1 MGCFFVSNDEN
12 KRLTAGL
19 LLAKHEGLFRCPLC
33 TSRMRVAEGKSL
45 VCAGGHCFDIA
56 KRGYVNLLTHALTTK
71 YDKRLFE
78 SRAAIND
85 GGFFEPLN
93 RQIGQ
98 WMMRL
103 LGAESEPV
111 HILDAGCGE
120 GSVLSAVV
128 GKLSRETGGEFVSV
142 GADLAKEGIAIAARK
157 YPGSVWCVAD
167 LAKSPFAG
175 KRFDFI
181 LNVLAPAG
189 YAEFDRLLKD
199 DGIVIKVIPESGYL
213 QELREVWYEETDKHV
228 YSNRNTLERFRE
240 HFDLVDR
247 QRVHYRVAVN
257 DSLIEPLVRM
267 TPLSWGVG
275 EKRLHKALGM
285 KLTEITVDLSMVIG
299 KKKSRG

>member
-1 MGCFFVSNDEN
+1 M
-12 KRLTAGL
+12 
-19 LLAKHEGLFRCPLC
+19 
-33 TSRMRVAEGKSL
+33 
-45 VCAGGHCFDIA
+45 
-56 KRGYVNLLTHALTTK
+56 
-71 YDKRLFE
+71 
-78 SRAAIND
+78 
-85 GGFFEPLN
+85 
-93 RQIGQ
+93 
-98 WMMRL
+98 
-103 LGAESEPV
+103 
-111 HILDAGCGE
+111 
-120 GSVLSAVV
+120 
-128 GKLSRETGGEFVSV
+128 
-142 GADLAKEGIAIAARK
+142 
-157 YPGSVWCVAD
+157 
-167 LAKSPFAG
+167 
-175 KRFDFI
+175 
-181 LNVLAPAG
+181 LAPAG
-189 YAEFDRLLKD
+189 YAEFDRSLKD